1 MQIEIQGQPCMHGA
15 RWARPRLQWRNKTPL
30 SRTETSGVQIYICTA
45 AGFEALAE
53 LLAQQ
58 AKSVLALL
66 APKDVTETRLRVGRV
81 S

>member
-1 MQIEIQGQPCMHGA
+1 MLVLTMVFGVVLSHTVADFGA
-15 RWARPRLQWRNKTPL
+15 EEKPTKLHDH
-30 SRTETSGVQIYICTA
+30 
-45 AGFEALAE
+45 AE

-66 APKDVTETRLRVGRV
+66 APKDVTETRLGVGRV